1 MRYLI
6 FGGTAY
12 YAAGGARDL
21 ITGVDDYHHAKD
33 YAENIIGMTGDVPN
47 PEGEEE
53 VCMIEWSH
61 VLDLETKSIIAKFGD
76 RQYGRSWSGDMVS
89 KLEL

>member
-6 FGGTAY
+6 FGGAAY

-21 ITGVDDYHHAKD
+21 IKTADSAGTAKAFAD
-33 YAENIIGMTGDVPN
+33 AIIGMTGTI
-47 PEGEEE
+47 EGDDHET
-53 VCMIEWSH
+53 VKIEWSH

-76 RQYGRSWSGDMVS
+76 RPHGRSWDGDMVS

>member
-6 FGGTAY
+6 FGGAAY

-21 ITGVDDYHHAKD
+21 ITGAYDLDNAKD
-33 YAENIIGMTGDVPN
+33 YAESIIGMTGVI
-47 PEGEEE
+47 EGEDEDT
-53 VCMIEWSH
+53 VKIEWSH

-76 RQYGRSWSGDMVS
+76 RPYGRSWDGDMVS
-89 KLEL
+89 TLK